1 FIFNRLYTNNFSM
14 AKLKLS
20 LGLIPSTSKIE
31 QEENALIEEFEKLK
45 KFSES
50 NELKR
55 FNELD
60 ARVNS
65 TDFKTKK
72 EHIVNL
78 RFKDS
83 EEYNKELEFRKLDKD
98 SGLAMYFRTRDSV
111 DLKKF
116 REMENSDKVKRYEE
130 LSKIVSSTA
139 FKEKQKMKPITFK
152 TTEEYNKYREY
163 KRLNSDSNIKT
174 YKKLL
179 KKGQKEEAEKLES
192 VPSIKRFRQLE
203 EFINSQAFLEKKN
216 MKPITFKDSDEYKLL
231 QEYKKL
237 KNDPD
242 IKFFF
247 KFRSSKALS
256 KFKELD
262 GSQKVSRHAE
272 LKDYLNTDEFRE
284 RKAYLLD
291 KKRFEKSDLYKVEEE
306 YEKLKKSDDIVWY
319 FKVKDSDKFDVL
331 KHRELVFHDEFD
343 SDSLDKGKWLTNHY
357 WGDRLLNDRYSLE
370 SDLHC
375 YTEADNINVGS
386 SILSI
391 STRPQKKEGKVWNP
405 ELGGFRNKE
414 FNFTSGIINT
424 GKSFRQKYGIFQA
437 KVKLNTAIGP
447 RHAFYLLAD
456 KVTPHIDICRT
467 AKGKVWMDLF
477 ANGDKLAKTSIG
489 GKYGRGFY
497 IYTLEWTADKLV
509 WKINDYEVFRQTY
522 NIPSEPMYINFS
534 GGLDKT
540 ISGSSSMEIDWVRV
554 YRFRN

>member
-1 FIFNRLYTNNFSM
+1 M

-50 NELKR
+50 DELKR
-55 FNELD
+55 FNELES
-60 ARVNS
+60 RVNS

-83 EEYNKELEFRKLDKD
+83 EEYNKELEFKKLDKD
-98 SGLAMYFRTRDSV
+98 SSLALYFKTRDSV

-116 REMENSDKVKRYEE
+116 RELENAEKIKRYEE
-130 LSKIVSSTA
+130 LSKTVSSVA

-152 TTEEYNKYREY
+152 TTEEYSKYREF
-163 KRLNSDSNIKT
+163 KKLNSDSNIKA

-179 KKGQKEEAEKLES
+179 QKGQKEEAEKLES
-192 VPSIKRFRQLE
+192 VPSIKRYRELK
-203 EFINSQAFLEKKN
+203 EFMNSPAFLEKKN
-216 MKPITFKDSDEYKLL
+216 MKPITFRDTDEYQLL

-242 IKFFF
+242 IKFFY

-256 KFKELD
+256 KFNELD

-272 LKDYLNTDEFRE
+272 LKNYLNTDEFRE

-291 KKRFEKSDLYKVEEE
+291 KKRFEKSDLYKEEE
-306 YEKLKKSDDIVWY
+306 QYEKLKKSDDIVWY
-319 FKVKDSDKFDVL
+319 FKVKDSDKFDIL
-331 KHRELVFHDEFD
+331 KHRELSFHDEFD
-343 SDSLDKGKWLTNHY
+343 SNSLDTGRWITNHY
-357 WGDRLLNDRYSLE
+357 WGEKLLNDTYSLE
-370 SDLHC
+370 NDLHC
-375 YTEADNINVGS
+375 YTKSDNINVGS

-391 STRPQKKEGKVWNP
+391 STRPEKKEGKVWNP
-405 ELGGFRNKE
+405 ALGGFRNKQ
-414 FNFTSGIINT
+414 FNYTSGIINT

-437 KVKLNTAIGP
+437 KVKLNTALGP

-467 AKGKVWMDLF
+467 AKGKVWMDF
-477 ANGDKLAKTSIG
+477 FTNGDKVAKTSIG

-509 WKINDYEVFRQTY
+509 WKINDYEVFRQTS
-522 NIPSEPMYINFS
+522 NIPSQEMYINFA
-534 GGLDKT
+534 GGLDKA

-554 YRFRN
+554 YRFKD